1 MLRFI
6 LTGYIENALS
16 QAEYDKL
23 EDGTFSGRIPSFKG
37 VITFGKTLR
46 ECEDKLRSMLE
57 DWVLVG
63 LKLGHPMPVL
73 AGYDLNK
80 EPSHESM
87 AASSSND
94 HDNLI
99 LMSPALGHAINSWS
113 IKKTTV

>member
-23 EDGTFSGRIPSFKG
+23 EDGTFSGRIPSCKG
-37 VITFGKTLR
+37 VIAFGKTLR
-46 ECEDKLRSMLE
+46 ECEDELRSTLE

-63 LKLGHPMPVL
+63 LKLGHPIPVL

-80 EPSHESM
+80 EPSHGLK
-87 AASSSND
+87 AA
-94 HDNLI
+94 L
-99 LMSPALGHAINSWS
+99 
-113 IKKTTV
+113 